1 MNWNEIATQVILG
14 IIGVLIT
21 GLGSL
26 LTYIINK
33 YVKNEKGKTIAD
45 SFKQLVMTNVQ
56 STYQTYVEALKKEG
70 KFDKEAQENALS
82 RCVDNVKKTMP
93 DAIKKWLGSNYQDIT
108 EVIKQMI
115 ESCIKESKDNGKN

>member
-93 DAIKKWLGSNYQDIT
+93 DVIKKWLGSNYQDIT

>member
-70 KFDKEAQENALS
+70 TFDKDAQEKALS

>member
-70 KFDKEAQENALS
+70 KFDKDAQENALS

-93 DAIKKWLGSNYQDIT
+93 DAVKKWLGSNYQDIT

>member
-26 LTYIINK
+26 LTYIIHK

-93 DAIKKWLGSNYQDIT
+93 DSVKKWLGSNYQDIT

>member
-14 IIGVLIT
+14 IIGVLVT

-33 YVKNEKGKTIAD
+33 YVKNEKGKTIAN

-70 KFDKEAQENALS
+70 KFDKEAQEKALS
-82 RCVDNVKKTMP
+82 RCVNNVKKTMP
-93 DAIKKWLGSNYQDIT
+93 DTTRKWLSSNYQDIT
-108 EVIKQMI
+108 EVIKQTI

>member
-70 KFDKEAQENALS
+70 KFDKDAQEKALS

-93 DAIKKWLGSNYQDIT
+93 DATRKWLSSNYQDIT

>member
-93 DAIKKWLGSNYQDIT
+93 DSVKKWLGSNYQDIT

>member
-33 YVKNEKGKTIAD
+33 YVKNEKGKTIAN

-56 STYQTYVEALKKEG
+56 STYQTYVEGLKKEG
-70 KFDKEAQENALS
+70 KFDKEAQEKALS
-82 RCVDNVKKTMP
+82 MCVENIKKTMP
-93 DAIKKWLGSNYQDIT
+93 DSVKTWLGSNYQDIT